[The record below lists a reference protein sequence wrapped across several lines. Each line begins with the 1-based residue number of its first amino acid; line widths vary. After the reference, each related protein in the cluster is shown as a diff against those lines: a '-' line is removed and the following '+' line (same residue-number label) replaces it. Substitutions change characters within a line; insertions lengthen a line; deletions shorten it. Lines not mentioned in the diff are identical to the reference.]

1 MAAVEL
7 LSLNGQ
13 EDHQDFRSID
23 IGPFSA
29 IPGVQCV
36 AVETIPQLR
45 RAPAVSTHDEESS
58 HDLLAREA
66 TPLPEQFYEMRVW
79 TSEALEA
86 LKEKIAEMAEDEI
99 LPLRAFESRTIV
111 MRVDFQKIIVKIP
124 YLEILTL
131 PVSHIP
137 DGFVQMLKEVVNG
150 SYAKGIHF
158 IAPSLRWYQCHST
171 YYHYLPKEQIDYFQS
186 FAKYCAGQFVD
197 LSYAGKRIAW
207 VTPPEKAIK
216 CLLWVLFTIFCVTFA
231 VCTFGPM
238 IFDSL
243 EDSEVHT
250 LDEYLAERK
259 YKKIALWLGLLSS
272 IGVILTVSILAGAE
286 QIRKKPRYEKLDV
299 VPYEVPQIEAE
310 TV

>member
-23 IGPFSA
+23 IGLFSA

-36 AVETIPQLR
+36 AVETVPQLR
-45 RAPAVSTHDEESS
+45 RTPAVSTHDEESVQ
-58 HDLLAREA
+58 DLLAREVA
-66 TPLPEQFYEMRVW
+66 PLPEQFYEMRVW

-111 MRVDFQKIIVKIP
+111 MRVDFQKIIVKMP

-131 PVSHIP
+131 PVSHMP

-171 YYHYLPKEQIDYFQS
+171 YYHYLPKEQIDYFQA
-186 FAKYCAGQFVD
+186 FAKYCAGQSVD

-238 IFDSL
+238 IFDSF

-250 LDEYLAERK
+250 LDEYLAELK
-259 YKKIALWLGLLSS
+259 YKKIAMWLGLLSP
-272 IGVILTVSILAGAE
+272 IGVILTISILAGAE
-286 QIRKKPRYEKLDV
+286 QIRKKPRYEKLDGV
-299 VPYEVPQIEAE
+299 SYEVPQIEAE